1 MEPGILSKISAS
13 PSLVWVVAAIGFHIA
28 NVFLGAFL
36 AFMNKG
42 PAVRRLHRLLYIAIL
57 FSLAMFLVLN
67 QIHGSNGIWEY
78 LIGAYFITVI
88 PFSKRWDVM
97 IHAFFSIVG
106 LTLLPV
112 LILLQLF

>member
-13 PSLVWVVAAIGFHIA
+13 PSLVWVMVAIGFHVM
-28 NVFLGAFL
+28 NVFLGASM
-36 AFMNKG
+36 AFMKKT
-42 PAVRRLHRLLYIAIL
+42 PSLYRMHRLLYFAIL
-57 FSLAMFLVLN
+57 LSLAMFLVLN
-67 QIHGSNGIWEY
+67 YIHGSNDVWEY

-88 PFSKRWDVM
+88 PLSKRWDVM
-97 IHAFFSIVG
+97 IHAFFSIIG